1 MPAGAGG
8 RRRGGRGRGRC
19 GAGGAGHRRDGSLG
33 GGCGGAG
40 GGGGRQRDVR
50 QGGNRRFR
58 LFLFFLLLRPL
69 RVIRRRDGFGGAGG
83 PRRAFLGACGLTHGG
98 GIRRTGLGAGGVGRC
113 GGIAALSGGPR
124 CHSSVGRAAAPQPVM
139 PASRQTASPK
149 DKLLRNVYLMQ
160 AKSFPVSKLNGY
172 SLYHKAARSA
182 ALLSSE
188 RPCPFRGGP
197 MFSQPSE
204 ILDFRLRREVIIPHH
219 SPFCKVYSAIVQ
231 FPAARLPSLE
241 EIPAK
246 RPRFPAAAGSG
257 ACVTP
262 FTGRADGP

>member
-1 MPAGAGG
+1 MV
-8 RRRGGRGRGRC
+8 
-19 GAGGAGHRRDGSLG
+19 GGAVDAVVPAEPGHRRDGSLG

-69 RVIRRRDGFGGAGG
+69 RVIRRRDGFGGAVVRVVLFLEPVVSPTVVESDVPVSG
-83 PRRAFLGACGLTHGG
+83 PVVSVAVVESPLSGAVATPELS
-98 GIRRTGLGAGGVGRC
+98 
-113 GGIAALSGGPR
+113 ALSGGPR

-182 ALLSSE
+182 ASLVRNGLVRSGWSHVLPA
-188 RPCPFRGGP
+188 RRKSWISAYGP
-197 MFSQPSE
+197 
-204 ILDFRLRREVIIPHH
+204 
-219 SPFCKVYSAIVQ
+219 
-231 FPAARLPSLE
+231 
-241 EIPAK
+241 
-246 RPRFPAAAGSG
+246 
-257 ACVTP
+257 
-262 FTGRADGP
+262 